1 MLMKKLMLPTYWVTT
16 IHRISHIASNIFT
29 KGNLGK
35 ISHGVSGWTMH
46 IKYASLDSGGAAH
59 RREGEQR
66 LRELEGGPRG
76 DEVVAVASGSGRR
89 GGGADRSRRQ

>member
-1 MLMKKLMLPTYWVTT
+1 VAAGPHY
-16 IHRISHIASNIFT
+16 RISHIASNLFT

-35 ISHGVSGWTMH
+35 ISHGVSGWTTH

-66 LRELEGGPRG
+66 LRELEGGGHR
-76 DEVVAVASGSGRR
+76 EEMKW
-89 GGGADRSRRQ
+89 